1 MDDHSPA
8 RWEFHAVPD
17 PVAGL
22 EAAYQG
28 IQFELM
34 GLGNPRLNSRVEV
47 RAEGPEEADGWNRM
61 VLVTPWTALRVYLP
75 RDPAAPEGLPDPE
88 TLECEDDGRVT
99 PGTEL
104 RLEFSGQGRELEV
117 AYDPR
122 LGHHLVEELLHDMGA
137 FSDTEEALEW
147 ARAVAR
153 RLDGPSRDQAED
165 SPRPEPRR
173 LSRRDLF
180 RGFLRRH

>member
-1 MDDHSPA
+1 MEQANPA

-28 IQFELM
+28 IHFDLM
-34 GLGNPRLNSRVEV
+34 GLGNSRLNGRLEV
-47 RAEGPEEADGWNRM
+47 RGEGPETDSGWHRV

-75 RDPAAPEGLPDPE
+75 EEPDNPRGLPDPAE
-88 TLECEDDGRVT
+88 LEREDDGRVT
-99 PGTEL
+99 PGGEL
-104 RLEFSGQGRELEV
+104 RLAFGGSEHELEV

-122 LGHHLVEELLHDMGA
+122 VGHHLVEELLHDMGA
-137 FSDTEEALEW
+137 FSDTDEALEW
-147 ARAVAR
+147 AREVAR
-153 RLDGPSRDQAED
+153 RRDGRPAPEAGKAS
-165 SPRPEPRR
+165 PEPRR

-180 RGFLRRH
+180 RGMLGRR